1 MIDATKL
8 DQMLEALRDAED
20 DKEMRKAA
28 QSVLAEDPEHPEAR
42 LALWELMEEEEAL
55 EELGRLEAILEE
67 TKRRIGGAP
76 SGLYDEHPLT
86 ETYGA
91 LLMHLAFGFHAK
103 EDLERALDY
112 ARTLVAFDDQETF
125 WGRAIL
131 YRCLL
136 DLQRYDRI
144 LEVLETDPLETPVGE
159 HARAIALFETQG
171 ACEESLEALLNALSL
186 DPNLPFLILGLMV
199 LPEEDEAEDL
209 DPSVLETLQQSQY
222 LEVPWME
229 TEERAN
235 FLTLPTLILGS
246 LTNRLEED
254 ALEVLEESLAES
266 PLKAPVAALRAQ
278 AAQRDPDEDQE
289 ERDQWALEELMKLLL
304 GEE

>member
-112 ARTLVAFDDQETF
+112 AQTLVTFDDEGAF
-125 WGRAIL
+125 PGRTVL

-144 LEVLETDPLETPVGE
+144 LEVLETDPLETPRGG
-159 HARAIALFETQG
+159 ARPG
-171 ACEESLEALLNALSL
+171 H
-186 DPNLPFLILGLMV
+186 
-199 LPEEDEAEDL
+199 
-209 DPSVLETLQQSQY
+209 
-222 LEVPWME
+222 
-229 TEERAN
+229 R
-235 FLTLPTLILGS
+235 
-246 LTNRLEED
+246 
-254 ALEVLEESLAES
+254 
-266 PLKAPVAALRAQ
+266 PL
-278 AAQRDPDEDQE
+278 RDPGGLRREPGGPAERPVPGPEPPVPGVGPSGPAGGRGGAGSGPGGDPPPGGVPPDPLDGDGGAGQLPHPPHPDPGVPDQPTGGGRPGGAGGIPGRIPPE
-289 ERDQWALEELMKLLL
+289 GPGGGPSGPRRPRGIRTRTRRSGTSGPWRS
-304 GEE
+304 

>member
-112 ARTLVAFDDQETF
+112 AQTLVTFDDEGAF
-125 WGRAIL
+125 PGRTIL

-186 DPNLPFLILGLMV
+186 DPNLPFLVLDLLV
-199 LPEEDEAEDL
+199 LPEEEEEL
-209 DPSVLETLQQSQY
+209 DPALEETLHQAVY
-222 LEVPWME
+222 LQTPWME

>member
-1 MIDATKL
+1 MSDTQNL
-8 DQMLEALRDAED
+8 EQLLEALMDAED
-20 DKEMRKAA
+20 PKEVRRIAG
-28 QSVLAEDPEHPEAR
+28 SILTLDGSHPAGH
-42 LALWELMEEEEAL
+42 LALWELMEEEESLNSLGQLEKAL
-55 EELGRLEAILEE
+55 EETR
-67 TKRRIGGAP
+67 KRVGGAP
-76 SGLYDEHPLT
+76 ASLYDENPLT
-86 ETYGA
+86 EIYGA

-103 EDLERALDY
+103 EELERALAFAQD
-112 ARTLVAFDDQETF
+112 LVAFDDEGVYP
-125 WGRAIL
+125 GRTVF

-136 DLQRYDRI
+136 DLKQYDRI
-144 LEVLETDPLETPVGE
+144 LEALEEDPLETPVGE
-159 HARAIALFETQG
+159 HARTLALLETKG
-171 ACEESLEALLNALSL
+171 VCDETMEALLNALSL
-186 DPNLPFLILGLMV
+186 DTNLPFLILDLTI
-199 LPEEDEAEDL
+199 LPEEDEELGAE
-209 DPSVLETLQQSQY
+209 LEETFHQAVYLQT
-222 LEVPWME
+222 PWME